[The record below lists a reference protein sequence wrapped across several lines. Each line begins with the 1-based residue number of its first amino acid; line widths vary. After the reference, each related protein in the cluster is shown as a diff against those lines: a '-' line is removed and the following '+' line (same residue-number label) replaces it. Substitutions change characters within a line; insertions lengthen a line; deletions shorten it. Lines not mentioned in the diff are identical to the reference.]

1 MMTDHQLRSANTK
14 TTMQN
19 EYELMNQLSNS
30 EHVAKVYELSLF
42 TYDDYTYQVLIM
54 DLLGPSLNAVFDSKK
69 TTLDRI

>member
-1 MMTDHQLRSANTK
+1 MMTDHQLRSNTK

-42 TYDDYTYQVLIM
+42 TYGDYTYQVLIM